1 MKSLNLGTIRT
12 SLSVIFLLLL
22 MMTTNIGTFERSASG
37 QSSGNEPQVWTDR
50 ENNMKILFT
59 YSPRN
64 PIINTPTELRFSVE
78 NLQTGNHLKN
88 LLATVVIINTSSGQP
103 KIFKFKNIA
112 APNGNFSVEYLFPEL
127 GIYQVIARINS
138 TNPSLLVLA
147 SFKVTVTLETS
158 FSNIVITGIAILVIF
173 GGAACIVVIVK
184 RNQIRKHHLG

>member
-88 LLATVVIINTSSGQP
+88 LLATVVIINTSSGH
-103 KIFKFKNIA
+103 FKFKNIA

-184 RNQIRKHHLG
+184 RNQIRKYHLG